1 MNFID
6 LLIIAIIGF
15 GIIRGFTKG
24 LIIELSSFFG
34 IFISFLIAGNL
45 DDLMSKEILEFL
57 KINIDIVN
65 TISFIIIFILSY
77 LVIIMIAKGFTKLAK
92 IIYLG
97 FLNSLMGAIFGGLK
111 VILILLIITKIL
123 FSLNIST
130 ESFFYDSSL
139 IIYLHILSEV
149 LFDFFEIS
157 KEVYQDN
164 LV

>member
-24 LIIELSSFFG
+24 LIVELSSFFG

-65 TISFIIIFILSY
+65 TISFIIVFILSY

>member
-65 TISFIIIFILSY
+65 TISFIIVFILSY